1 MRCDLGGARV
11 GPPRRAPVCSTLPHL
26 WEEQTWLQKPPQ
38 GGFSSRGQ
46 KGTHVLPTLQVEEV
60 GLDSPSPPSVP
71 TSNVTK
77 VPVQKESRD
86 QPSLVQEGTLGLDN
100 QKRAQAQ
107 VSPLPLHCSLVVYSH
122 VVCPQLLRRG
132 CCSLVELL

>member
-1 MRCDLGGARV
+1 M
-11 GPPRRAPVCSTLPHL
+11 CSTLPHL
-26 WEEQTWLQKPPQ
+26 WEEQTRLQKPPQ
-38 GGFSSRGQ
+38 PGFSPRGQ
-46 KGTHVLPTLQVEEV
+46 KGTHVLPSLQAVSRGEEV
-60 GLDSPSPPSVP
+60 GPPSAP

-86 QPSLVQEGTLGLDN
+86 KPSSVQEGTLGLDN

-107 VSPLPLHCSLVVYSH
+107 VSPLPLHYYLVVYSR
-122 VVCPQLLRRG
+122 VVCPQLLRHG